1 MAETVRLFKGLRKSV
16 EQSLASLSPGTL
28 ESFPQAELEK
38 NIIVKREFMMY
49 RTWTAILL
57 TLMLTLTFSVAPS
70 QSQSPGQLRALK
82 ERAIKITKMKN
93 DFVLRVLKSYDLDY
107 RLTKEG
113 IVAQLNLDGKWIA
126 VNQIDIIPI
135 AVEDPT
141 SLRVKGHQIFF
152 YTDTQILNLVS
163 DAVVR

>member
-1 MAETVRLFKGLRKSV
+1 
-16 EQSLASLSPGTL
+16 
-28 ESFPQAELEK
+28 
-38 NIIVKREFMMY
+38 MY